1 MAHIKIG
8 KITLLNSILSIV
20 VIILTVLID
29 FRLVVIVFSLLLP
42 LVIYI
47 QIVDKKRQVIT
58 VINSRKLCYA
68 QSLIL
73 ALELLILNQIRIN
86 MGAYEASY
94 ALDINDKISNIRIV
108 KRNGF
113 TTIDLNNGKTIR
125 FFPTNYERMT
135 KIVDNN
141 CINDSIFKK
150 PNNDTIIISH
160 QNAYEYIIISKPQ
173 HLDYIQ

>member
-1 MAHIKIG
+1 MTHIKIG
-8 KITLLNSILSIV
+8 KITILNSILSIV
-20 VIILTVLID
+20 VIILTILID

-86 MGAYEASY
+86 MDAYEASY
-94 ALDINDKISNIRIV
+94 ALAVNDKISNIRIV

-113 TTIDLNNGKTIR
+113 TTIDLNNGKTIK

-150 PNNDTIIISH
+150 QNNDTIIIFH

>member
-20 VIILTVLID
+20 VIILTILID
-29 FRLVVIVFSLLLP
+29 FRLVVIVFSVLLP

-47 QIVDKKRQVIT
+47 QIVDKKRQVMT

-73 ALELLILNQIRIN
+73 VLELLILNQIRIN
-86 MGAYEASY
+86 LGAYEASY
-94 ALDINDKISNIRIV
+94 ALAINDKISNIRIV

-125 FFPTNYERMT
+125 FFPTDYERMT
-135 KIVDNN
+135 KIVENN

>member
-1 MAHIKIG
+1 MTHIKIG
-8 KITLLNSILSIV
+8 KITILNSILSIV
-20 VIILTVLID
+20 VIILTILID

-86 MGAYEASY
+86 MDAYEASY
-94 ALDINDKISNIRIV
+94 ALAVNDKISNIRIV

-113 TTIDLNNGKTIR
+113 TTIDLNNGKTIK

-150 PNNDTIIISH
+150 R
-160 QNAYEYIIISKPQ
+160 E
-173 HLDYIQ
+173 

>member
-1 MAHIKIG
+1 MTHIKIG
-8 KITLLNSILSIV
+8 KITILNSILSIV
-20 VIILTVLID
+20 VIILTILID

-68 QSLIL
+68 
-73 ALELLILNQIRIN
+73 LELLILNQIRIN
-86 MGAYEASY
+86 MDAYEASY
-94 ALDINDKISNIRIV
+94 ALAVNDKISNIRIV

-113 TTIDLNNGKTIR
+113 TTIDLNNGKTIK

-150 PNNDTIIISH
+150 QNNDTIIIFH